1 MSDINVMIIQ
11 KSLSGGGAERV
22 ATNLASCLSQ
32 KCNVVQVVIC
42 GRMNTYGS
50 TAKMIDLGMPMD
62 KGKLLLP
69 WHYKVYKAVK
79 KLKKEHNIT
88 HSISFMTEPDLANVL
103 SKGKEKVIISCR
115 NKQSSSSPSKVHL
128 LKNRWVF
135 SKADAIV
142 SLSKMIKQ
150 DLIDVFH
157 VDSKIITPIYN
168 PCYVDEIQK
177 SIQEGQLLE
186 DEEEFFRENKG
197 RIVISAGRLSKQKG
211 QWHLIRAFHEVLK
224 TVPDA
229 KLVIL
234 GQGDEK
240 EYLQSLVE
248 DYGIAESVRFLGYKR
263 NPYLYLANS
272 DLFAFS
278 SVYEGLG
285 NILVECMACGL
296 PIVSADCPYGPK
308 ELLDPKNF
316 DKPFVEAV
324 TYGEFGILTPPV
336 DGVKRH
342 VDEPL
347 VKSEKSLAEGIV
359 MMLMDTELRR
369 RYKDK
374 IIERG
379 KDFNPDS
386 ITQNWLDVLENL

>member
-1 MSDINVMIIQ
+1 MKKMNVMIIQ

-22 ATNLASCLSQ
+22 ATNLASCLSE

-42 GRMNTYGS
+42 GSLNTYGS
-50 TAKMIDLGMPMD
+50 TAKMIDLGMPMN
-62 KGKLLLP
+62 KGKLVLP
-69 WHYKVYKAVK
+69 WHYKVYTAVK
-79 KLKKEHNIT
+79 KLKKEYNIT

-115 NKQSSSSPSKVHL
+115 NKQSSSSPTKIHL

-150 DLIDVFH
+150 DLIEVFH
-157 VDSKIITPIYN
+157 VDNDVITPIYN
-168 PCYVDEIQK
+168 PCYIDEIQK
-177 SIQEGQLLE
+177 SIQEGHFID
-186 DEEEFFRENKG
+186 DEEKFFKENKG
-197 RIVISAGRLSKQKG
+197 RIVISAGRLSEQKG

-234 GQGDEK
+234 GQGDERV
-240 EYLQSLVE
+240 YLQSLVE
-248 DYGIAESVRFLGYKR
+248 KYRITENVRFLGYKK
-263 NPYLYLANS
+263 NPYPYLANA

-285 NILVECMACGL
+285 NILVECMACGV
-296 PIVSADCPYGPK
+296 PIVSVDCPYGPK
-308 ELLDPKNF
+308 ELLDPQNY
-316 DKPFVEAV
+316 DKPFVDKV
-324 TYGEFGILTPPV
+324 TYGEFGVLTPPV
-336 DGVKRH
+336 DGVKRSAY
-342 VDEPL
+342 DSL
-347 VKSEKSLAEGIV
+347 VLGEKFLAEGIAK
-359 MMLMDTELRR
+359 MLIDTELRR
-369 RYKDK
+369 RYKEK
-374 IIERG
+374 IVQRG

-386 ITQNWLDVLENL
+386 ITQDWLNVMENL

>member
-1 MSDINVMIIQ
+1 MKNMNVMVIQ

-22 ATNLASCLSQ
+22 ATNLASCLSE
-32 KCNVVQVVIC
+32 KCNVVQIVIC
-42 GRMNTYGS
+42 GSVNTYGS

-62 KGKLLLP
+62 KGRWVLP
-69 WHYKVYKAVK
+69 WHYKVYKAIK
-79 KLKKEHNIT
+79 KLKKEYNIT

-150 DLIDVFH
+150 DLINVFH
-157 VDSKIITPIYN
+157 VNSDIITPIYN
-168 PCYVDEIQK
+168 PCYIDEIQN
-177 SIQEGQLLE
+177 SIQEGTLLE
-186 DEEEFFRENKG
+186 EEERFFVESKG

-211 QWHLIRAFHEVLK
+211 QWHLIRAFHEVVK

-240 EYLQSLVE
+240 EYLQYLVE
-248 DYGIAESVRFLGYKR
+248 AYGMNESVKFLGYKK
-263 NPYLYLANS
+263 NPYTYLAKA

-296 PIVSADCPYGPK
+296 PIVSVDCPYGPK
-308 ELLDPKNF
+308 ELLDPKNYEG
-316 DKPFVEAV
+316 PFVDTV
-324 TYGEFGILTPPV
+324 TYGEFGVLTPPV
-336 DGVKRH
+336 DGVKRSI
-342 VDEPL
+342 DEPL
-347 VKSEKSLAEGIV
+347 IPSEKFLAQGIAA
-359 MMLMDTELRR
+359 MLTDTELRR
-369 RYKDK
+369 QYQKK
-374 IIERG
+374 IAKRG
-379 KDFNPDS
+379 NDFNHDS
-386 ITQNWLDVLENL
+386 ITQNWLDVLKIL